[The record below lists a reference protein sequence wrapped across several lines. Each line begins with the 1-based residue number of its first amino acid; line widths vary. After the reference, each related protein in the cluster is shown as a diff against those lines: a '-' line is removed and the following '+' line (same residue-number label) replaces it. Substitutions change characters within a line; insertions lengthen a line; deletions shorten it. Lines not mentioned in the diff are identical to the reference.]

1 MRLLSRHI
9 LRSLAY
15 PFGWGVV
22 ALTGMLLLNQLYGL
36 IDRFGGKGLPFS
48 VMGEAILLALPALLT
63 LTLPMSVLTSALYAY
78 GQLAADLEMVAM
90 YANGVSVWRMARP
103 ALLAAVV
110 ISGVNFLIFD
120 QVVPRSNARFTT
132 LQQDVVQKLPTL
144 TLRPQVLNPLP
155 NQYVLRA
162 AEIDPTSG
170 ALKDVTIYD
179 LSSYQGSRVI
189 HATRGVMGEAPN
201 GTDLLLT
208 LYDGVATEVK
218 SIEPGRLERTT
229 FAVNRVRVPGVAN
242 QLTRSGDRWDRSDR
256 ELTGCEL
263 LMGIDSAAWYRKEG
277 KSDRELLTRR
287 DLRSLAG
294 LPDLRPQAIRQMP
307 KLPTR
312 CAGYQPVERW
322 FARLIL
328 GKEDTAFTPPVIPPP
343 APDPT
348 PDAAKPAGGFQPSLP
363 VAPVPG
369 QVVTPAT
376 PPPGVIYRLPG
387 QPAPGAAPVDSATKR
402 DSTPSKAPDSATAP
416 ILKPKPVL
424 ISAET
429 TATATPPVKPAV
441 VPRDSGAAATV
452 APVVQPPAAPPVTA
466 PVTTSAVDGAP
477 APLIDPTVTAQAGAI
492 QPQGFLVP
500 PTEVTPKTG
509 LVTNIVD
516 VNSARYQDERNL
528 KTTREFAVEYH
539 KKFAIPLSAF
549 GFVLVAMA
557 LALKYPRS
565 GIGLVIGGSLV
576 IFLGFYV
583 LLIGG
588 ENLANVGYISAA
600 VAMYAPLILFTLIGL
615 ASVASA
621 NREMGT
627 SRTSGI
633 VQAFVEAL
641 QAIAEALQA
650 LARRRRP
657 EAS

>member
-1 MRLLSRHI
+1 M
-9 LRSLAY
+9 
-15 PFGWGVV
+15 
-22 ALTGMLLLNQLYGL
+22 ALTGMLLLNQLYSL

-103 ALLAAVV
+103 ALIAAMV
-110 ISGVNFLIFD
+110 IAGVNFLIFD
-120 QVVPRSNARFTT
+120 QIVPRSNARFTT

-162 AEIDPTSG
+162 REIDPVSG
-170 ALKDVTIYD
+170 ALTDVTIYD
-179 LSSYQGSRVI
+179 LSSYQGAKVI
-189 HATRGVMGEAPN
+189 RATHGQMGEAPN

-218 SIEPGRLERTT
+218 AIEPGRLERTT
-229 FAVNRVRVPGVAN
+229 FTVNRVRVPGVAN
-242 QLTRSGDRWDRSDR
+242 QLNRSTDRWDRSDR

-277 KSDRELLTRR
+277 KSDRERLTRG
-287 DLRSLAG
+287 DLRRLTG
-294 LPDLRPQAIRQMP
+294 LPALPPPAIRPMP

-312 CAGYQPVERW
+312 CAGYRPVERW
-322 FARLIL
+322 FERLIL
-328 GKEDTAFTPPVIPPP
+328 GTTETVDSTAELPITPP
-343 APDPT
+343 T
-348 PDAAKPAGGFQPSLP
+348 QRSESAAVKEEFRPSLP
-363 VAPVPG
+363 DVPTPGPVI
-369 QVVTPAT
+369 TPST
-376 PPPGVIYRLPG
+376 PPPGVNYQLPG
-387 QPAPGAAPVDSATKR
+387 QAAAVKADSPVVKPLR
-402 DSTPSKAPDSATAP
+402 PDSATIAQ
-416 ILKPKPVL
+416 LD
-424 ISAET
+424 SAI
-429 TATATPPVKPAV
+429 V
-441 VPRDSGAAATV
+441 RDSTRVAATTTDST
-452 APVVQPPAAPPVTA
+452 PAAPGKRVVLDPALAVA
-466 PVTTSAVDGAP
+466 PSAAPTTPAMVDAAAAPLVDGT
-477 APLIDPTVTAQAGAI
+477 LTQQIGATP
-492 QPQGFLVP
+492 PQGFLVP
-500 PTEVTPKTG
+500 PTEVTPPTA
-509 LVTNIVD
+509 LASNIVE

-565 GIGLVIGGSLV
+565 GIGLVIGGSLL
-576 IFLGFYV
+576 IFLAFYV

-600 VAMYAPLILFTLIGL
+600 VAMYAPLVIFTLLGL
-615 ASVASA
+615 VMVASA

-633 VQAFVEAL
+633 L
-641 QAIAEALQA
+641 QAIGEAVQSL
-650 LARRRRP
+650 LRRRRP
-657 EAS
+657 EAA

>member
-9 LRSLAY
+9 LRSLAA

-22 ALTGMLLLNQLYGL
+22 ALTGMLLLNQLYTL

-144 TLRPQVLNPLP
+144 TLRAQVLNPLP

-162 AEIDPTSG
+162 AEIDPASG
-170 ALKDVTIYD
+170 AMRDVTIYD

-287 DLRSLAG
+287 DLRRLAG
-294 LPDLRPQAIRQMP
+294 LPDLRPPAIRQMP

-322 FARLIL
+322 FQRLIL
-328 GKEDTAFTPPVIPPP
+328 GKDDTAFTPPVIPQP
-343 APDPT
+343 APT
-348 PDAAKPAGGFQPSLP
+348 PDADSATPPGADSATPPGAFQPSLP
-363 VAPVPG
+363 VAPVTPVPG

-387 QPAPGAAPVDSATKR
+387 QPAPGATPPDSATPR
-402 DSTPSKAPDSATAP
+402 DSTPRKAPDSAA
-416 ILKPKPVL
+416 V
-424 ISAET
+424 
-429 TATATPPVKPAV
+429 TPPVKPAI
-441 VPRDSGAAATV
+441 VPRDSGAAASG
-452 APVVQPPAAPPVTA
+452 APATPPPTAPPVTE

-477 APLIDPTVTAQAGAI
+477 APLIDLSAAAQAGAT

-500 PTEVTPKTG
+500 PTEVTPNRG
-509 LVTNIVD
+509 LVSNIVD

-600 VAMYAPLILFTLIGL
+600 TAMYAPLVLFTLIGL

-627 SRTSGI
+627 SRSSGI
-633 VQAFVEAL
+633 VQA
-641 QAIAEALQA
+641 IGEALQA
-650 LARRRRP
+650 LVRRRRT
-657 EAS
+657 EAP

>member
-9 LRSLAY
+9 LRSLAA

-22 ALTGMLLLNQLYGL
+22 ALTGMLLLNQLYSL

-103 ALLAAVV
+103 ALIAACV
-110 ISGVNFLIFD
+110 ISMINFLVFD
-120 QVVPRSNARFTT
+120 QIVPRSNARFTT

-162 AEIDPTSG
+162 AEIDPVSG
-170 ALKDVTIYD
+170 ALTDVTIYD

-189 HATRGVMGEAPN
+189 RAMRGVMGEAPN
-201 GTDLLLT
+201 GTDLVLT

-242 QLTRSGDRWDRSDR
+242 QLTRSSNQWDRSDR

-277 KSDRELLTRR
+277 KSEREVLTRR
-287 DLRSLAG
+287 DLRRLAG
-294 LPDLRPQAIRQMP
+294 LPALPPPAIRQMP
-307 KLPTR
+307 ALPTR
-312 CAGYQPVERW
+312 CAAYRPVERW
-322 FARLIL
+322 FERLIL
-328 GKEDTAFTPPVIPPP
+328 GKNDTALTPPVLPP
-343 APDPT
+343 AAP
-348 PDAAKPAGGFQPSLP
+348 AAPAETTKTVDSFRPALPAMPAPGGT
-363 VAPVPG
+363 
-369 QVVTPAT
+369 VVTPAT

-387 QPAPGAAPVDSATKR
+387 QPAPGSVTPDSAAKPDSAVKP
-402 DSTPSKAPDSATAP
+402 DSTPPKPADSVTAP
-416 ILKPKPVL
+416 VLKTRPATLP
-424 ISAET
+424 AET
-429 TATATPPVKPAV
+429 TATVPPAAIVTPPT
-441 VPRDSGAAATV
+441 AAAT
-452 APVVQPPAAPPVTA
+452 
-466 PVTTSAVDGAP
+466 VDGAP
-477 APLIDPTVTAQAGAI
+477 APLVDLSGAGQATVTAP
-492 QPQGFLVP
+492 PQDFLVP
-500 PTEVTPKTG
+500 PTEVAPVTG
-509 LVTNIVD
+509 LASNIVE

-565 GIGLVIGGSLV
+565 GIGLVIGGSLL

-600 VAMYAPLILFTLIGL
+600 VAMYGPLVIFTLLGL
-615 ASVASA
+615 VMVASA

-633 VQAFVEAL
+633 L
-641 QAIAEALQA
+641 QAIGEAVQSLI
-650 LARRRRP
+650 RRRRP
-657 EAS
+657 EAA

>member
-1 MRLLSRHI
+1 
-9 LRSLAY
+9 
-15 PFGWGVV
+15 
-22 ALTGMLLLNQLYGL
+22 MLLLNQLYSL

-110 ISGVNFLIFD
+110 IAAVNFLIFD

-162 AEIDPTSG
+162 AQIDPVSG
-170 ALKDVTIYD
+170 ALQDVTIYD

-229 FAVNRVRVPGVAN
+229 FEVNRVRVPGVAN
-242 QLTRSGDRWDRSDR
+242 QLTRSVDRWDRSDR

-263 LMGIDSAAWYRKEG
+263 LVGIDSAAWYRKEG
-277 KSDRELLTRR
+277 KSERELLTRR
-287 DLRSLAG
+287 DLRRLAG

-312 CAGYQPVERW
+312 CAGYLPVERW
-322 FARLIL
+322 FERLIL
-328 GKEDTAFTPPVIPPP
+328 GHNDSATTPPVLPPPP
-343 APDPT
+343 ADVPAE
-348 PDAAKPAGGFQPSLP
+348 AAKQPEDFQPALP
-363 VAPVPG
+363 VAPAPQPG
-369 QVVTPAT
+369 AVIMPAT

-387 QPAPGAAPVDSATKR
+387 QPAPGAAPTDSVVPR
-402 DSTPSKAPDSATAP
+402 DSTPPKPADSATVPAP
-416 ILKPKPVL
+416 VLKPKREL

-429 TATATPPVKPAV
+429 TAT
-441 VPRDSGAAATV
+441 V
-452 APVVQPPAAPPVTA
+452 APVIQPPAAPPVTA
-466 PVTTSAVDGAP
+466 PATTTALDGAP
-477 APLIDPTVTAQAGAI
+477 APLVDGNATDQSVAMP
-492 QPQGFLVP
+492 PQGFLVP
-500 PTEVTPKTG
+500 PTEVRPTTG
-509 LVTNIVD
+509 LVSNIVE

-565 GIGLVIGGSLV
+565 GIGLVIGGSLI

-600 VAMYAPLILFTLIGL
+600 MAMYAPLVLFTLLGIG
-615 ASVASA
+615 SVALA

-633 VQAFVEAL
+633 L
-641 QAIAEALQA
+641 QAIGEALQA
-650 LARRRRP
+650 LLRRRRP

>member
-9 LRSLAY
+9 LRSLAA

-22 ALTGMLLLNQLYGL
+22 ALTGMLLMNQLSLL

-63 LTLPMSVLTSALYAY
+63 LTLPMAVLTSALYAY

-103 ALLAAVV
+103 ALLAAVAIAV
-110 ISGVNFLIFD
+110 VNFLIFD

-144 TLRPQVLNPLP
+144 TLRAQVLNPLP

-162 AEIDPTSG
+162 AEIDPATG
-170 ALKDVTIYD
+170 ALTDVTIYD
-179 LSSYQGSRVI
+179 LSSYQGARVI
-189 HATRGVMGEAPN
+189 HATRGRMGEAPN

-229 FAVNRVRVPGVAN
+229 FTENRVRVPGVAN
-242 QLTRSGDRWDRSDR
+242 QLTRSSDRWERSDR

-263 LMGIDSAAWYRKEG
+263 LMGIDSAAWYRTEG
-277 KSDRELLTRR
+277 KRDRELLTRR
-287 DLRSLAG
+287 DLRRLAG
-294 LPDLRPQAIRQMP
+294 LPDLRPPAIRPMP

-312 CAGYQPVERW
+312 CATYQPVERW
-322 FARLIL
+322 FERLIL
-328 GKEDTAFTPPVIPPP
+328 GAKDSAVTPPELPPPPP
-343 APDPT
+343 AAT
-348 PDAAKPAGGFQPSLP
+348 PDSTAPAEEFRPSLP
-363 VAPVPG
+363 VAPAPTG
-369 QVVTPAT
+369 IITPAT

-387 QPAPGAAPVDSATKR
+387 QPAPGAAPAPTTTSTTTPTAPAASPAVTPPPS
-402 DSTPSKAPDSATAP
+402 DSTPPKAPDST
-416 ILKPKPVL
+416 
-424 ISAET
+424 T
-429 TATATPPVKPAV
+429 TAAPAGGAPPPSTPPVA
-441 VPRDSGAAATV
+441 
-452 APVVQPPAAPPVTA
+452 APVATPGATPGATTPVDGAAPPLVDPNAAAAQVA
-466 PVTTSAVDGAP
+466 P
-477 APLIDPTVTAQAGAI
+477 
-492 QPQGFLVP
+492 PQGFLVP
-500 PTEVTPKTG
+500 PTEVTPSNG
-509 LVTNIVD
+509 LVSNIVD

-588 ENLANVGYISAA
+588 ENLANVGYISAT
-600 VAMYAPLILFTLIGL
+600 VAMYAPLLLFTLIGL
-615 ASVASA
+615 LAVASA

-627 SRTSGI
+627 ARTSGI
-633 VQAFVEAL
+633 LQAVGEAL
-641 QAIAEALQA
+641 RALVH
-650 LARRRRP
+650 RRRP

>member
-9 LRSLAY
+9 LRSLAA

-22 ALTGMLLLNQLYGL
+22 ALTGMLLLNQLYTL

-144 TLRPQVLNPLP
+144 TLRAQVLNPLP

-162 AEIDPTSG
+162 AEIDPASG
-170 ALKDVTIYD
+170 AMRDVTIYD

-287 DLRSLAG
+287 DLRRLAG
-294 LPDLRPQAIRQMP
+294 LPDLRPPAIRQMP

-322 FARLIL
+322 FQRLIL
-328 GKEDTAFTPPVIPPP
+328 GKDDTAFTPPVIPQP
-343 APDPT
+343 APT
-348 PDAAKPAGGFQPSLP
+348 PDADSATPPGAFQPSLP
-363 VAPVPG
+363 VAPVTPVPG

-387 QPAPGAAPVDSATKR
+387 QPAPGATPPDSATPR
-402 DSTPSKAPDSATAP
+402 DSTPRKAPDSAA
-416 ILKPKPVL
+416 V
-424 ISAET
+424 
-429 TATATPPVKPAV
+429 TPPVKPAI
-441 VPRDSGAAATV
+441 VPRDSGAAASG
-452 APVVQPPAAPPVTA
+452 APATPPPTAPPVTE

-477 APLIDPTVTAQAGAI
+477 APLIDLSAAAQAGAT

-500 PTEVTPKTG
+500 PTEVTPNRG
-509 LVTNIVD
+509 LVSNIVD

-600 VAMYAPLILFTLIGL
+600 TAMYAPLVLFTLIGL

-627 SRTSGI
+627 SRSSGI
-633 VQAFVEAL
+633 VQA
-641 QAIAEALQA
+641 IGEALQA
-650 LARRRRP
+650 LVRRRRT
-657 EAS
+657 EAP

>member
-9 LRSLAY
+9 LRSLAA

-22 ALTGMLLLNQLYGL
+22 ALTGMLLLNQLYSL

-103 ALLAAVV
+103 ALLAACV
-110 ISGVNFLIFD
+110 ISGINFLVFD

-162 AEIDPTSG
+162 AEIDPVSG
-170 ALKDVTIYD
+170 ALTDVTIYD

-189 HATRGVMGEAPN
+189 RAARGVMGEAPN
-201 GTDLLLT
+201 RTDLVLT

-242 QLTRSGDRWDRSDR
+242 QLTRSTNQWDRSDR

-277 KSDRELLTRR
+277 KSEREVLTRR
-287 DLRSLAG
+287 DLRRLAG
-294 LPDLRPQAIRQMP
+294 LPALPPPAIRQMP
-307 KLPTR
+307 ALPTR
-312 CAGYQPVERW
+312 CAAYRPVERW
-322 FARLIL
+322 FERLIL
-328 GKEDTAFTPPVIPPP
+328 GREDTAFTPPVLPPP
-343 APDPT
+343 APTVTAESIKTVDS
-348 PDAAKPAGGFQPSLP
+348 FRPSLP
-363 VAPVPG
+363 VMPAPGGP
-369 QVVTPAT
+369 VVTPAT

-387 QPAPGAAPVDSATKR
+387 QPAPGSAPTDSAVKQ
-402 DSTPSKAPDSATAP
+402 DSTPPKVVDSVTAP
-416 ILKPKPVL
+416 VLKPRPASL
-424 ISAET
+424 PPET
-429 TATATPPVKPAV
+429 TATV
-441 VPRDSGAAATV
+441 VP
-452 APVVQPPAAPPVTA
+452 APVVAPLTTTA
-466 PVTTSAVDGAP
+466 TTATADGAQAPLVDGSAAGQAAVNAP
-477 APLIDPTVTAQAGAI
+477 Q
-492 QPQGFLVP
+492 QGFLVP
-500 PTEVTPKTG
+500 PTEVAPVTG
-509 LVTNIVD
+509 LASTIVD

-528 KTTREFAVEYH
+528 KTTREFGVEYH

-565 GIGLVIGGSLV
+565 GIGLVIGGSLL

-600 VAMYAPLILFTLIGL
+600 VAMYGPLVIFTLLGL
-615 ASVASA
+615 VMVASA

-633 VQAFVEAL
+633 L
-641 QAIAEALQA
+641 QAIGEAVQSLI
-650 LARRRRP
+650 RRRRP
-657 EAS
+657 EAA

>member
-9 LRSLAY
+9 LHSLAA

-22 ALTGMLLLNQLYGL
+22 ALTGMLLLNQLYTL

-110 ISGVNFLIFD
+110 ISGINFLIFD

-144 TLRPQVLNPLP
+144 TLRAQVLNPLP

-162 AEIDPTSG
+162 AEIDPASG
-170 ALKDVTIYD
+170 AMRDVTIYD

-189 HATRGVMGEAPN
+189 HATRGVMGEAQN

-287 DLRSLAG
+287 DLRRLAG

-312 CAGYQPVERW
+312 CAGYAPVERW
-322 FARLIL
+322 FQRLIL
-328 GKEDTAFTPPVIPPP
+328 GKNDTAFTPPVIPQP
-343 APDPT
+343 APTPT
-348 PDAAKPAGGFQPSLP
+348 SDTAKLPGAYQPSLP
-363 VAPVPG
+363 MAPATPVPG

-387 QPAPGAAPVDSATKR
+387 QPAPGATPPDSATPR
-402 DSTPSKAPDSATAP
+402 DSTPPKAPDSATAP
-416 ILKPKPVL
+416 LLKPKPVL

-429 TATATPPVKPAV
+429 TAAV
-441 VPRDSGAAATV
+441 VTA
-452 APVVQPPAAPPVTA
+452 PPATQPPVTA

-477 APLIDPTVTAQAGAI
+477 APLVDPNAAAQAGAT

-500 PTEVTPKTG
+500 PTEVTPNHG
-509 LVTNIVD
+509 LVSNIVD

-600 VAMYAPLILFTLIGL
+600 TAMYAPLVLFTLIGL

-633 VQAFVEAL
+633 VQA
-641 QAIAEALQA
+641 IGEALQA
-650 LARRRRP
+650 LLRRRRP

>member
-9 LRSLAY
+9 LRSLAA

-22 ALTGMLLLNQLYGL
+22 ALTGMLLMNQLYSL

-63 LTLPMSVLTSALYAY
+63 LTLPMSVLTAALYAY

-103 ALLAAVV
+103 ALLAAMV
-110 ISGVNFLIFD
+110 IAGVNFLIFD

-162 AEIDPTSG
+162 REIDPVSG
-170 ALKDVTIYD
+170 ALTDVTIYD
-179 LSSYQGSRVI
+179 LSSYQGAKVI
-189 HATRGVMGEAPN
+189 RATRGQMGEAPN

-218 SIEPGRLERTT
+218 AIEPGRLERTT
-229 FAVNRVRVPGVAN
+229 FTVNRVRVPGVAN
-242 QLTRSGDRWDRSDR
+242 QLNRSTDRWDRSDR

-277 KSDRELLTRR
+277 KSDRERLTRG
-287 DLRSLAG
+287 DLRRLTG
-294 LPDLRPQAIRQMP
+294 LPALPPPAIRQMP

-312 CAGYQPVERW
+312 CAGYRPVERW
-322 FARLIL
+322 FERLIL
-328 GKEDTAFTPPVIPPP
+328 GTKETVDSTAELPVTPPTQPSESTTVK
-343 APDPT
+343 D
-348 PDAAKPAGGFQPSLP
+348 GEFRPSLP
-363 VAPVPG
+363 EVPTPGPVIAPS
-369 QVVTPAT
+369 T
-376 PPPGVIYRLPG
+376 PPPGVSYQLPG
-387 QPAPGAAPVDSATKR
+387 QAAAVKADSPVVKAPR
-402 DSTPSKAPDSATAP
+402 PDSATIARLDSATVRDSTRVAATTTDSNTPAPGKRVVLDPSQPVAP
-416 ILKPKPVL
+416 IVPP
-424 ISAET
+424 
-429 TATATPPVKPAV
+429 ATPAV
-441 VPRDSGAAATV
+441 VDAGAA
-452 APVVQPPAAPPVTA
+452 PL
-466 PVTTSAVDGAP
+466 VDGTLA
-477 APLIDPTVTAQAGAI
+477 AQLGATP
-492 QPQGFLVP
+492 PQGFLVP
-500 PTEVTPKTG
+500 PTEVTPPTA
-509 LVTNIVD
+509 LASNIVE

-565 GIGLVIGGSLV
+565 GIGLVIGGSLL

-600 VAMYAPLILFTLIGL
+600 VAMYAPLVIFTLLGL
-615 ASVASA
+615 VMVASA

-633 VQAFVEAL
+633 L
-641 QAIAEALQA
+641 QAIGEAVQA
-650 LARRRRP
+650 LLRRRRP